1 MTTFRI
7 ILTSLIP
14 IMAPALLLINEADN
28 IIENLHKFQNQLTD
42 PKGIFILYNFKRIL
56 LIGL

>member
-1 MTTFRI
+1 
-7 ILTSLIP
+7 
-14 IMAPALLLINEADN
+14 MAPALLLINEADN